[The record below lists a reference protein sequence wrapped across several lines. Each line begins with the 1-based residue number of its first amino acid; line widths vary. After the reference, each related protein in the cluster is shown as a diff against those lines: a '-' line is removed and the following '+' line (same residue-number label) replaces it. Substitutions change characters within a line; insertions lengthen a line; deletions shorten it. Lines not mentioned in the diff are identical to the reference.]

1 MWELPERA
9 WVGGVEYRIHGD
21 FRDIL
26 RIFRYLDDPEL
37 AEPVRWAIALA
48 LFYEGQI
55 PQEHQA
61 EAVAFLV
68 EFIRC
73 GQSEAKPGPKLLDW
87 EQDAAVIVADVNRVA
102 GTEVRA
108 LPFLHWWTFM
118 AYFNAIGE
126 GQLSTLVSIRD
137 KLARGKKL
145 EKWEQEFYQKNKSR
159 VDLRKRYSAAE
170 LAERERLER
179 MLAGDPSAAPQDDSR
194 RSV

>member
-1 MWELPERA
+1 MERWQLPRQ
-9 WVGGVEYRIHGD
+9 VTFGGKSYSFSGD

-102 GTEVRA
+102 RTEVRA
-108 LPFLHWWTFM
+108 LPFLHCWQYHLF
-118 AYFNAIGE
+118 
-126 GQLSTLVSIRD
+126 
-137 KLARGKKL
+137 
-145 EKWEQEFYQKNKSR
+145 
-159 VDLRKRYSAAE
+159 
-170 LAERERLER
+170 
-179 MLAGDPSAAPQDDSR
+179 
-194 RSV
+194 